1 MTYIATNST
10 KTGAS
15 AGSALSSVKYDS
27 IARQSELTSKSLL
40 QGHTFIATVLEVNQQ
55 LQSYRIQAA
64 GMPQMTATQLEWAGQ
79 GTALTSRCSTLFG
92 VGSFVLAMRTSAMGI
107 SDAVILGGIPSFL
120 GEITSFGSPELTVSS
135 PVGSFKDV
143 ISDSGP
149 LNCTLNNFNSGR
161 PVDAYPGDTTLMN
174 TLGCG
179 LFIGATHATL
189 LSGLDCSLECHYFD
203 SLVRLNS
210 FNFEHST
217 AGAETTM
224 FSDAGDY
231 TEVKRLNPYV
241 VESLGGTEQY
251 GDLPKTQAKDRVSGG
266 DSSDVTGTYKPEDP
280 DQAGW
285 WRLVDMQGYLANLKL
300 SFAVVPG
307 LASTRKS
314 TDNLEQDETAVFR
327 EHVDSTG
334 AYTLVSAKSISL
346 IKDCFIPIPKE
357 YVRPDDSRGDG
368 AQSIASARASN
379 AGNMADYTVQGVE
392 EGLEHA
398 SLLYA
403 ASSSDAAA
411 FKTHRS
417 TVAFRERPSDWTMRE
432 IDDIDLAGFRTAID
446 GEGFLP
452 ASSGV
457 SSTRMFA
464 KLPKVGKLKISARE
478 DSKYFASRSMVMM
491 HEDGSIHMQDGYG
504 STISM
509 RGGCIDISC
518 PGDITLRP
526 GRNLIG
532 FTGDSVS
539 LVAGND
545 VELSANLGDIRVQA
559 DRNVSVLAGN
569 DGSGGI
575 LLETKATATH
585 LGQAD
590 EQTFQ
595 DPTSNSN
602 YYGGIWLKAPASS
615 VCAVSAEFYAGNRT
629 STSTIYMDS
638 GDDGSFTVNGN
649 SHVFQGR
656 QTTFITNKDNPEAG
670 TNLVLQDTGFFV
682 KSGSGFFFKGN
693 YIQASGLGSDLQV
706 QVEGS
711 AFFSKSIEASSFAG
725 LSSQVAQLDADSYD
739 KATTAVVAALQEQS
753 EYLQTLVNS
762 QSKLNDGFASSLIG
776 GVRTTLRYLTFCYP
790 DSSLRGVPDAS
801 KFVMF
806 ESDWQQA
813 YRTQGAGAKLI
824 FKGVDP
830 TQETGA
836 APEGVSKSRSYFWPG
851 ASALSSKFGN
861 FSSGSRFV
869 DDKLRFKSQGF
880 GQPVTLSAAGQS
892 FQDNYT
898 VISQNGIR
906 TQE

>member
-1 MTYIATNST
+1 MTFISTNST
-10 KTGAS
+10 KAGSS
-15 AGSALSSVKYDS
+15 AGSALGSVKYDS
-27 IARQSELTSKSLL
+27 NARQSELTSKSLL
-40 QGHTFIATVLEVNQQ
+40 RGHTFVATVMEVNQQ
-55 LQSYRIQAA
+55 LQSYRIRAA
-64 GMPQMTATQLEWAGQ
+64 GMPDMVAVQLEAGSQ
-79 GTALTSRCSTLFG
+79 GTALASRSSCLLG
-92 VGSFVLAMRTSAMGI
+92 VGNFVLAMTTPSLGP
-107 SDAVILGGIPSFL
+107 STAVILGSLPTFL
-120 GEITSFGSPELTVSS
+120 GEITTFGSPELTASS

-143 ISDSGP
+143 ISDSGS
-149 LNCTLNNFNSGR
+149 LNCTVNNFNAGR
-161 PVDAYPGDTTLMN
+161 PVDAYPGDTTLLN

-179 LFIGATHATL
+179 LFIGSAHATL
-189 LSGLDCSLECHYFD
+189 TSGLDCSLECHYFD

-217 AGAETTM
+217 SGSETSM

-231 TEVKRLNPYV
+231 TEIKRLNPYV

-251 GDLPKTQAKDRVSGG
+251 GTVPKASAKDRVESG
-266 DSSDVTGTYKPEDP
+266 SPSDVTGTYKPEDP
-280 DQAGW
+280 DQTGW
-285 WRLVDMQGYLANLKL
+285 WRWLDVQGYLANLKL

-307 LASTRKS
+307 LDSTRKATNS
-314 TDNLEQDETAVFR
+314 QEQDETGVFR
-327 EHVDSTG
+327 QHVDSTG
-334 AYTLVSAKSISL
+334 AYTVVSAKSISL
-346 IKDCFIPIPKE
+346 IKDCFIPVPRE

-368 AQSIASARASN
+368 VDSILAARSSN
-379 AGNMADYTVQGVE
+379 AQNMADYTVQGVE

-417 TVAFRERPSDWTMRE
+417 TVAFRERPSDWTMQE
-432 IDDIDLAGFRTAID
+432 IDDIDLAGFRSVVD

-457 SSTRMFA
+457 SSSRMFA

-491 HEDGSIHMQDGYG
+491 HEDGSIHIQDGYG

-526 GRNLIG
+526 GRNLVG
-532 FTGDSVS
+532 FSGDSVS
-539 LVAGND
+539 MIAGND

-569 DGSGGI
+569 DGAGGI

-585 LGQAD
+585 LQQPD
-590 EQTFQ
+590 EDTFQ
-595 DPTSNSN
+595 APDSNSN
-602 YYGGIWLKAPASS
+602 YYGGIWLKAPAAS

-638 GDDGSFTVNGN
+638 GDSGSFTVNGR
-649 SHVFQGR
+649 SHVFQGK

-670 TNLVLQDTGFFV
+670 TNVLFGDSGVFMKSGGGFFLQ
-682 KSGSGFFFKGN
+682 GSSLL
-693 YIQASGLGSDLQV
+693 AAGLKNDMQFLV
-706 QVEGS
+706 RGS
-711 AFFSKSIEASSFAG
+711 AVFSQSVMSGSFAG
-725 LSSQVAQLDADSYD
+725 RSSQVSRLDEDSFSRY
-739 KATTAVVAALQEQS
+739 LQSVDSAIQKQS
-753 EYLQTLVNS
+753 EGLQVVTS
-762 QSKLNDGFASSLIG
+762 AQKKLNDLFSESVIGSESTSL
-776 GVRTTLRYLTFCYP
+776 RNLTFCYP
-790 DSSLRGVPDAS
+790 DSSLRGIPEAS

-813 YRTQGAGAKLI
+813 YRTQGAGAKML
-824 FKGVDP
+824 FKGVDSKA
-830 TQETGA
+830 ESGA
-836 APEGVSKSRSYFWPG
+836 ASPGVSKERSYFWPG
-851 ASALSSKFGN
+851 ASALTSKFGN

-880 GQPVTLSAAGQS
+880 GQPVVLGAAGQS

-898 VISQNGIR
+898 VIAQNGIR